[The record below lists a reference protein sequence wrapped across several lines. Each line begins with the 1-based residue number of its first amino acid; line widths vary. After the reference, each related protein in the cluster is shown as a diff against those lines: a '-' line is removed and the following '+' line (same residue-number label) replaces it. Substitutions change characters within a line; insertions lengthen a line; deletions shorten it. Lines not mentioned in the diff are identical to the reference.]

1 MSDIIKM
8 INSSI
13 MNSNNIGTDLYGDKF
28 IKDLRSAGDVA
39 QESGARFES
48 ITFDILNFCN
58 KNGRYHI
65 TKKPYYKNHWG
76 LDNREGDFLI
86 SSAKREIHV
95 ECKQLGNAESH
106 YDKLSHCILNLIT
119 GCYGKE
125 YWLIYDYNREM
136 KNKTK
141 IQKLIDRCQAVKE
154 QVSTQG
160 IIFECVHIDDLPKH
174 LDQV

>member
-1 MSDIIKM
+1 MSNILKM
-8 INSSI
+8 IRTST
-13 MNSNNIGTDLYGDKF
+13 MDSNNVGIDLYGKEF
-28 IKDLRSAGDVA
+28 IKDTRCAGDVA

-48 ITFDILNFCN
+48 ITLDILNYCN
-58 KNGRYHI
+58 KKKYNI
-65 TKKPYYKNHWG
+65 TKRSIYTNHYKIG
-76 LDNREGDFLI
+76 NRQGDFHI
-86 SSAKREIHV
+86 SSGERKIHI
-95 ECKQLGNAESH
+95 ECKQLGNVESH
-106 YDKLSHCILNLIT
+106 FDKVSHCLMNLIM

-160 IIFECVHIDDLPKH
+160 IIFECVHIDDLPTH
-174 LDQV
+174 LEQV